1 MKLVAKTQKTSDKLW
16 SDESGMQI
24 PSSRTTKLE
33 RLMERKSGKLL
44 KDALKVNAQLTT
56 FKDQVQEVCR
66 EVYDLFMEEHN
77 NKKDRKGNFT
87 WYNFDRSIKIQSRVN
102 ERIEFDDLNII
113 ACKDKLDEFLDA
125 NVESKDDF
133 IKQLVLDAFET
144 SRGKLDAKKVMSLLR
159 YKSKIKAPLFQE
171 AMELLENSIR
181 RPDSKTYFQ
190 IWAKDKSGEYQNVD
204 LNFSSI

>member
-1 MKLVAKTQKTSDKLW
+1 MKTVAITQKTSNKIW

-44 KDALKVNAQLTT
+44 KEAVKVNKQLSVL
-56 FKDQVQEVCR
+56 KEQVQEVCQ

-77 NKKDRKGNFT
+77 NNKDRKGNFT
-87 WYNFDRSIKIQSRVN
+87 WYNFDRSIKIQSRVS
-102 ERIEFDDLNII
+102 ERIEFDDLSII
-113 ACKDKLDEFLDA
+113 ACKDKLDDFLSA
-125 NVESKDDF
+125 NVESKDEF

-144 SRGKLDAKKVMSLLR
+144 SRGKLDAKKVMSLLK
-159 YKSKIKAPLFQE
+159 YKSRIKTALFQE
-171 AMELLENSIR
+171 ALELLESGIR

-190 IWAKDKSGEYQNVD
+190 IWAKDSSGEYQNID

>member
-1 MKLVAKTQKTSDKLW
+1 MKTVAITQKTSNKIW

-44 KDALKVNAQLTT
+44 KEAVKVNKQLSVL
-56 FKDQVQEVCR
+56 KEQVQEVCQ

-77 NKKDRKGNFT
+77 NNKDRKGNFT
-87 WYNFDRSIKIQSRVN
+87 WYNFDRSIKIQSRVS
-102 ERIEFDDLNII
+102 ERIEFDDLSII
-113 ACKDKLDEFLDA
+113 ACKDKLDDFLSA
-125 NVESKDDF
+125 NVESKDEF

-144 SRGKLDAKKVMSLLR
+144 SRGKLDAKKVMSLLK
-159 YKSKIKAPLFQE
+159 YKSRIKTPLFQE
-171 AMELLENSIR
+171 ALELLESGIR

-190 IWAKDKSGEYQNVD
+190 IWAKDSSGEYQNID